1 MCHVVFWALSMPT
14 HVCVCVRVCV
24 CLCVC
29 VCVCLCVCVC
39 VCACVCL
46 PISYFI
52 MHIQTMHPKTHRATY
67 ILARGLMNA
76 ENPVGP

>member
-1 MCHVVFWALSMPT
+1 MPIEPACQSKPSAIYAVHMCPGMADPP
-14 HVCVCVRVCV
+14 VCVVQLA
-24 CLCVC
+24 LCV
-29 VCVCLCVCVC
+29 
-39 VCACVCL
+39 
-46 PISYFI
+46 